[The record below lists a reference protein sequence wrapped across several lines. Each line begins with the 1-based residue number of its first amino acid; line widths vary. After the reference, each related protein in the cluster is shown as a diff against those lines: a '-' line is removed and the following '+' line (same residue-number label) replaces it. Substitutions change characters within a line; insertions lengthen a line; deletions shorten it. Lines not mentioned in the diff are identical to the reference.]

1 MIRNPILAA
10 MGYHHVNKNWGQT
23 RRLAS
28 TSPAALMAEIHIFID
43 RKVDCVGSPKNPW
56 MPMPSPILGGITQLS
71 SMFFHLT
78 SGYLT
83 WRTGKSPF
91 L

>member
-28 TSPAALMAEIHIFID
+28 TSPAALMAEIHIFMRGVSQKPLD
-43 RKVDCVGSPKNPW
+43 ANAKSNF
-56 MPMPSPILGGITQLS
+56 GGNHTTVQHVFPFTLWLFDLANWKITI
-71 SMFFHLT
+71 FI
-78 SGYLT
+78 
-83 WRTGKSPF
+83 GKSS
-91 L
+91 